1 MEIKEQI
8 RQFITKNFYIPDPS
22 VVRDDASLL
31 IEGIIDSTGVLELV
45 RYLEESFGIKVEDAE
60 LLPEN
65 LDSLNQIEA
74 FIQRKRKGK

>member
-1 MEIKEQI
+1 MEIKDQV

-22 VVRDDASLL
+22 VVGDDASLL

-45 RYLEESFGIKVEDAE
+45 RHLEETFGIKVEDAD

-74 FIQRKRKGK
+74 FIQRKKKGL